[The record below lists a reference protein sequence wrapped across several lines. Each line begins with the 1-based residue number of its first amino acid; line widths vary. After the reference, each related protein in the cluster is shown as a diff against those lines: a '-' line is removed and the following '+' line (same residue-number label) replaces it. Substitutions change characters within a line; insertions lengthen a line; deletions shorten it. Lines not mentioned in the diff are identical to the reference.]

1 MSENDWRLIDG
12 SGSDMSDNTRRF
24 LMRRWE
30 PHGNQSHAD
39 VIAAEEP
46 LEILLSYAF
55 KDTRRTE
62 SAAVTM
68 RTPGNETEL
77 ALGFLLSEGVI
88 GSLGDV
94 AEARSLGSGAA
105 NEILVEL
112 QPHVDVE
119 SWHLRRATLLTS
131 ACGLCGKRTWDS
143 IPKCESE
150 VNGES
155 RISAET
161 LYGLPS
167 QLREWQQGFSATG
180 GLHAAALVGA
190 DGAIKAVFE
199 DIGRHNALDKLVGH
213 CLQRREVPLSNG
225 ALLLSSRG
233 SFELVQKAVAAG
245 CGILATI
252 GAPSSL
258 AIEFAT
264 ERSVTL
270 IGFLRDRH
278 FNVYSGDWRVVP

>member
-1 MSENDWRLIDG
+1 
-12 SGSDMSDNTRRF
+12 MSDSTRRF
-24 LMRRWE
+24 MMRTWRPDGDE
-30 PHGNQSHAD
+30 RHAD
-39 VIAAEEP
+39 VVAVEEP

-68 RTPGNETEL
+68 RTPGSEKEL

-88 GSLGDV
+88 RSLDDI
-94 AEARSLGSGAA
+94 AEVRPLGSGGA
-105 NEILVEL
+105 NEVLVEL

-119 SWHLRRATLLTS
+119 SWHLQRATLLTS
-131 ACGLCGKRTWDS
+131 ACGLCGKRTRES
-143 IPKCESE
+143 IPASE
-150 VNGES
+150 NEIGGES
-155 RISAET
+155 RISAEV
-161 LYGLPS
+161 LYGLPA
-167 QLREWQQGFSATG
+167 QLRARQEGFSATG
-180 GLHAAALVGA
+180 GLHAAALVGE
-190 DGAIKAVFE
+190 DGTIEAVFE
-199 DIGRHNALDKLVGH
+199 DIGRHNALDKLVGY
-213 CLQRREVPLSNG
+213 CLQRREVPLSRQ
-225 ALLLSSRG
+225 AFLLSSRG

-264 ERSVTL
+264 ERSITL

-278 FNVYSGDWRVVP
+278 FNVYSGDWRVIP